1 MFGIRQT
8 LAAAAGILLLV
19 GTAQAADVFTISS
32 PAFKDGALA
41 FKDGALLAKKMPA
54 TTKAIRTALAKTCHR
69 RLNGAMYRPAQ
80 PALPS

>member
-32 PAFKDGALA
+32 PA